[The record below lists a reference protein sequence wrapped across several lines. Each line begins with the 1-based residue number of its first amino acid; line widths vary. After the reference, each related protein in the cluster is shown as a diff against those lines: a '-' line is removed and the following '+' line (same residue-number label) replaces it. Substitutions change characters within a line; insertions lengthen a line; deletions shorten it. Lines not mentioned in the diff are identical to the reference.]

1 MSFLL
6 RLAGAYVDAVL
17 NTFYPLEQ
25 EPSMADLYANQL
37 ADKEAEEEVST
48 GGRVGPDDLWPET
61 PDPIDHMIA
70 LLEDIRNLLQSSVAR
85 EEQSAAES
93 PGEAGPPA
101 SPGHPLIHTREFHT
115 VPPNDRVRALAVAA
129 TGLESWIAGNPC
141 EQPTYYRET
150 VGLLDSMSG
159 AVVAEK

>member
-1 MSFLL
+1 MNFLV

-70 LLEDIRNLLQSSVAR
+70 LLEEIRNILQSSVVP
-85 EEQSAAES
+85 SAAD
-93 PGEAGPPA
+93 GPA
-101 SPGHPLIHTREFHT
+101 SVDNPADAGHPKPPDRSWVEFTTR
-115 VPPNDRVRALAVAA
+115 P
-129 TGLESWIAGNPC
+129 
-141 EQPTYYRET
+141 YR
-150 VGLLDSMSG
+150 
-159 AVVAEK
+159 K